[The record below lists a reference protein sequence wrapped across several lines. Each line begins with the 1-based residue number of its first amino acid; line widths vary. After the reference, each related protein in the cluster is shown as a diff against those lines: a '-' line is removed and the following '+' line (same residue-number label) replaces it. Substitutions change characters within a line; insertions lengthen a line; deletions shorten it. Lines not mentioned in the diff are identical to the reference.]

1 MHEAG
6 GGLWSCTVCAR
17 RRAPLSRLPTHQR
30 GAEKGRLTIPTLS
43 VTLFPLVIVA
53 KRSSISCSRECMA
66 CGLHVRGRRPA
77 LPLGEA
83 PRAPQAG
90 HARAAG
96 GGGAHGA
103 LRRARPGGAH
113 ARRGGPAGRAARGR
127 AGLPAGRGGR
137 ARDVRHRHVHAE
149 GAQRCWGRRS
159 RTPVACRTRA
169 RSGCRFRVCA
179 RRGAACC
186 PGTPSSRGVDPLA
199 VAVRC
204 TKHVRLGDRCAS
216 DSHGRWSWTTSFEN
230 KYFKRGTA
238 PCASLAPHA
247 EKRTPRRRPQ
257 DLSNLLWACA
267 ALGVRAPALARA
279 AGRELAAGPAAFGA
293 RDLCHVL
300 AAFARM
306 GEAPPAAVAAAVRRM
321 LAVLRAGEHRPSP
334 SSQGV
339 TGGVRGS
346 LSGVCGRATGRAYS
360 ASCVRQSVGRLCF
373 HERAPARL
381 AAGRRSRAGAQP
393 RQACPPIATGGACD
407 LAAVQ
412 SRAPRQQPAARAA
425 AAPALAPL
433 ARLACSAGA
442 PPRA

>member
-90 HARAAG
+90 HARGAG

-103 LRRARPGGAH
+103 LRRAGPGGAH

-169 RSGCRFRVCA
+169 RSGCRFRICA

-216 DSHGRWSWTTSFEN
+216 AQPWPPVMDHIIWEQIIEERHSAMCVA
-230 KYFKRGTA
+230 GTA
-238 PCASLAPHA
+238 CGEAD
-247 EKRTPRRRPQ
+247 TPP
-257 DLSNLLWACA
+257 
-267 ALGVRAPALARA
+267 PP
-279 AGRELAAGPAAFGA
+279 AGP
-293 RDLCHVL
+293 
-300 AAFARM
+300 
-306 GEAPPAAVAAAVRRM
+306 EQP
-321 LAVLRAGEHRPSP
+321 
-334 SSQGV
+334 GV
-339 TGGVRGS
+339 
-346 LSGVCGRATGRAYS
+346 GVCGARRARAGARAGRRPRAGRGS
-360 ASCVRQSVGRLCF
+360 GRVRRARPVPCAGRV
-373 HERAPARL
+373 RAHGRG
-381 AAGRRSRAGAQP
+381 AAGRRGRRRAAHA
-393 RQACPPIATGGACD
+393 RD
-407 LAAVQ
+407 
-412 SRAPRQQPAARAA
+412 AARW
-425 AAPALAPL
+425 
-433 ARLACSAGA
+433 
-442 PPRA
+442 